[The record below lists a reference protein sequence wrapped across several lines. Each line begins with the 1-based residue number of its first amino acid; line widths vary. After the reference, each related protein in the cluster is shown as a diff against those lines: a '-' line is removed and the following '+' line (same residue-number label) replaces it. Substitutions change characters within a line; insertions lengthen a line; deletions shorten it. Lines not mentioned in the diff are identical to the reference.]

1 MFQSRNLELSLCR
14 RWYLNYDGMNF
25 ECHSDNWY
33 IPKQGSA
40 RYWFDQSKKKKP
52 NNFTNKLDVVTHF
65 QNKCAETNGIN
76 WRTAIN
82 WIHNI
87 AWQLSIFIYT
97 SHSYIM
103 GRLEWNSNLEL
114 LVINEAWTFIPY
126 ALVFWSMAIFC
137 GFDIDKIWYDKL
149 SFHGVAILPAI
160 AGSLNLMNYSMGRW
174 DPVIACRKWY
184 DWWKTT

>member
-1 MFQSRNLELSLCR
+1 MMVWILNVTVTIDIFQNREVHDIDL
-14 RWYLNYDGMNF
+14 
-25 ECHSDNWY
+25 
-33 IPKQGSA
+33 IKA
-40 RYWFDQSKKKKP
+40 KKKPKP

-87 AWQLSIFIYT
+87 AWPLSIFIYT
-97 SHSYIM
+97 SHSYST

-126 ALVFWSMAIFC
+126 ASVFWSMAIFC

-149 SFHGVAILPAI
+149 WFHGVAILPAI

>member
-1 MFQSRNLELSLCR
+1 MMVWILNVTVTIDIFQNREVHDIDL
-14 RWYLNYDGMNF
+14 
-25 ECHSDNWY
+25 
-33 IPKQGSA
+33 IKA
-40 RYWFDQSKKKKP
+40 KKKKT

-87 AWQLSIFIYT
+87 AWPLSIFIYPG
-97 SHSYIM
+97 HSYIT

-126 ALVFWSMAIFC
+126 ASVFWSMAIFC

-149 SFHGVAILPAI
+149 SFHGVAILP
-160 AGSLNLMNYSMGRW
+160 L
-174 DPVIACRKWY
+174 
-184 DWWKTT
+184 

>member
-1 MFQSRNLELSLCR
+1 MVSKLW
-14 RWYLNYDGMNF
+14 WYEFWMSQWQLIYSKTGK
-25 ECHSDNWY
+25 CTILIWS
-33 IPKQGSA
+33 KQ
-40 RYWFDQSKKKKP
+40 KKNP

-87 AWQLSIFIYT
+87 AWPLSIFIYT
-97 SHSYIM
+97 VHYGSLGM
-103 GRLEWNSNLEL
+103 EL
-114 LVINEAWTFIPY
+114 KFGIAGDK
-126 ALVFWSMAIFC
+126 WSMDVPTICISILVHGYLIYSCFC

>member
-87 AWQLSIFIYT
+87 AWPLSIFIYT
-97 SHSYIM
+97 VHYGSLGM
-103 GRLEWNSNLEL
+103 EL
-114 LVINEAWTFIPY
+114 KFGIAGDK
-126 ALVFWSMAIFC
+126 WSMDVHTVCISILVH
-137 GFDIDKIWYDKL
+137 GYLLRVWYWQDL
-149 SFHGVAILPAI
+149 IRQIVIPWRGNIAAI

>member
-1 MFQSRNLELSLCR
+1 MQKMVSKLW
-14 RWYLNYDGMNF
+14 WYEFWMSQWQLIYSKTGK
-25 ECHSDNWY
+25 CTILIWS
-33 IPKQGSA
+33 KQ
-40 RYWFDQSKKKKP
+40 KKKTKP

-87 AWQLSIFIYT
+87 AWQFSIFIYPG
-97 SHSYIM
+97 HSYIT

-126 ALVFWSMAIFC
+126 ASVFWSMAIFC

-149 SFHGVAILPAI
+149 PFHGVAILP
-160 AGSLNLMNYSMGRW
+160 L
-174 DPVIACRKWY
+174 
-184 DWWKTT
+184 

>member
-1 MFQSRNLELSLCR
+1 MLSKLW
-14 RWYLNYDGMNF
+14 WYEFWMSQWQLIYSKTGK
-25 ECHSDNWY
+25 CTILIWS
-33 IPKQGSA
+33 KQ
-40 RYWFDQSKKKKP
+40 KKNPKP

-126 ALVFWSMAIFC
+126 ASVFWSMAIFLRV
-137 GFDIDKIWYDKL
+137 WYWQDL
-149 SFHGVAILPAI
+149 IRQIVIPWRGNIAAI